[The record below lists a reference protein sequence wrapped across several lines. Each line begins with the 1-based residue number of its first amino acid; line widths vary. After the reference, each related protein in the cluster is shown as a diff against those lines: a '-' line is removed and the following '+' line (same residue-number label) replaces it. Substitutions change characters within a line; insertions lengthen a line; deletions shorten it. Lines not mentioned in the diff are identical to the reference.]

1 MLMLLG
7 SLTACSDDDNEKK
20 WNDDQSKVELP
31 GKRAFILNQGKS
43 KDNNAN
49 ITFYAP
55 NKDAKANSNNLI
67 YKLYYLQNGEALG
80 DTGQDIIEYE
90 DNIYVILYGSSK
102 MVKLNTACV
111 KEAEISFSEEDG
123 KPRYMAA
130 DNGKIYVTLYSGK
143 VARIDASSMKIEAYV
158 GVGKNPEQIVKSN
171 GKLYVANSGWGAEK
185 TVSVINLNSF
195 SKEKDIEV
203 VINPN
208 LLLEAN
214 NEIFVISYG
223 NFADIPYT
231 FQRIKADGTSEKI
244 ATASYFA
251 SHNGIIYLIH
261 SDITDWKEYAGTN
274 KFFSYDTKTHQLN
287 NTSFLNNAPKAIS
300 IRGIRG
306 MDVDPKT
313 GDIYIYTYGKGLV
326 NGDVFRFKS
335 DGTFVETF
343 DCGGLFPSKIIFL
356 Q

>member
-7 SLTACSDDDNEKK
+7 SLTACSDDDDKK
-20 WNDDQSKVELP
+20 WNDGQSKIELP

-49 ITFYAP
+49 IAFYAP
-55 NKDAKANSNNLI
+55 NKDAKSSTGNLL
-67 YKLYYLQNGEALG
+67 YKLYFLQNGENLG
-80 DTGQDIIEYE
+80 DTGQDIIEHE
-90 DNIYVILYGSSK
+90 DNIYVVLYNSSK
-102 MVKLNTACV
+102 LVKMNTACV
-111 KEAEISFSEEDG
+111 KEAEISFSAEDG

-143 VARIDASSMKIEAYV
+143 VARIDARTMKIETYAN
-158 GVGKNPEQIVKSN
+158 VGKNPEQIVKSN

-185 TVSVINLNSF
+185 TVSVIDLKSF

-208 LLLEAN
+208 LLLEVDK
-214 NEIFVISYG
+214 EVYVISFG
-223 NFADIPYT
+223 NFNDIPYS
-231 FQRIKADGTSEKI
+231 FQRIKADGTAETI
-244 ATASYFA
+244 ATASFFA
-251 SHNGIIYLIH
+251 SHNGIIYLAH

-274 KFFSYDTKTHQLN
+274 KFFSYNTKTHKLN
-287 NTSFLNNAPKAIS
+287 NESFLKNAPQAVAE
-300 IRGIRG
+300 RGIRG
-306 MDVDPKT
+306 MDIDPKT
-313 GDIYIYTYGKGLV
+313 GEIYIYTYGKGLV